1 MKGKTM
7 TRFLANC
14 LLTIIADVAIPL
26 TASAQSARLNL
37 DFPELAAKAS
47 ETVDVT
53 LDGPMLRLAGKFL
66 STSDADERAAREVIN
81 GLTGIYVRSYEF
93 DHDGEYDKSAADHI
107 KSQLG
112 PSWTNFV
119 KVTSR
124 TREDGSHVKED
135 VNIYADTRGDS
146 IVGLL
151 IIASEPKEFTV
162 VNIIGPVDMEKLMRL
177 EGQFGI
183 PHISHEGK
191 TKHGKDERHD

>member
-1 MKGKTM
+1 MKGITM
-7 TRFLANC
+7 TRYLMNLILA
-14 LLTIIADVAIPL
+14 LLAALALPI

-81 GLTGIYVRSYEF
+81 GLSGIYVRSYEF
-93 DHDGEYDKSAADHI
+93 DHEGEYDKSAADRV
-107 KSQLG
+107 KAQLG
-112 PSWTNFV
+112 PTWVNFV

-124 TREDGSHVKED
+124 TRDDGSRVKED

-162 VNIIGPVDMEKLMRL
+162 VNIIGPIDIEKLARI

-183 PHISHEGK
+183 PHVRTEGK
-191 TKHGKDERHD
+191 LKHGKDEHHD

>member
-1 MKGKTM
+1 MKGITM
-7 TRFLANC
+7 TRYLMNLILA
-14 LLTIIADVAIPL
+14 LIAALTLPV

-81 GLTGIYVRSYEF
+81 GLSGIYVRSYEF
-93 DHDGEYDKSAADHI
+93 DHEGEYDKSAADHV
-107 KSQLG
+107 KAQLG
-112 PSWTNFV
+112 PTWVNFV

-124 TREDGSHVKED
+124 TRDDGSRVKED

-162 VNIIGPVDMEKLMRL
+162 VNIIGPIDIEKLMRL

-183 PHISHEGK
+183 PHIRSEGK
-191 TKHGKDERHD
+191 LKHGKDERHD

>member
-1 MKGKTM
+1 MKGLTM

-14 LLTIIADVAIPL
+14 LLTIIAAIAIPL
-26 TASAQSARLNL
+26 SASAQSTRLNL

-53 LDGPMLRLAGKFL
+53 LDGAMLRLAGRFL
-66 STSDADERAAREVIN
+66 SSSDADERAAKEVIN
-81 GLTGIYVRSYEF
+81 GLTGIYVRSYQF
-93 DHDGEYDKSAADHI
+93 DREGDYDKSAADRI
-107 KSQLG
+107 KAQLG
-112 PSWTNFV
+112 PSWSNFV

-124 TREDGSHVKED
+124 TRED

-162 VNIIGPVDMEKLMRL
+162 VNIVGPVDMDKLMRL

-183 PHISHEGK
+183 PHISREGK
-191 TKHGKDERHD
+191 RKHGKDERHE

>member
-1 MKGKTM
+1 M
-7 TRFLANC
+7 TRFFANC
-14 LLTIIADVAIPL
+14 LLTIIAAIAIPL
-26 TASAQSARLNL
+26 SASAQSTRLNL

-53 LDGPMLRLAGKFL
+53 LDGAMLRLAGRFL
-66 STSDADERAAREVIN
+66 SSSDADERAAKEVIN
-81 GLTGIYVRSYEF
+81 GLTGIYVRSYQF
-93 DHDGEYDKSAADHI
+93 DHEGDYDKSAAGRI
-107 KSQLG
+107 KAQLG
-112 PSWTNFV
+112 PSWSNFV

-124 TREDGSHVKED
+124 TRED

-162 VNIIGPVDMEKLMRL
+162 VNIVGPVDMDKLMRL

-183 PHISHEGK
+183 PHISREGK
-191 TKHGKDERHD
+191 RKHGKDERHD